1 MPNRKNASSL
11 TPHPS
16 CVSCQT
22 KCRFTLI
29 ELLVVIAIIAILA
42 GLLLPALNAAREN
55 ARTISCTGNQRQL
68 SQARM
73 FYRDGNQECTPPYST
88 IMGAPNAT
96 NKASFWTANM
106 VSNGYLPS
114 TAILVCPSR
123 SQPDP
128 SYEIRKAF
136 LANTARSWVCY
147 DWKWTYPDYGSNIEI
162 CANAFPSDVP
172 KAAYAYS
179 MKMIK
184 HPSAVID
191 TAESIYSYSATLSR
205 GAQLVYSYPKESSFL
220 FAPHGG
226 FRNCNVAWLDGH
238 VSKEKTPMDSRGGA
252 AYRGLLHAEGAFFAG
267 RSYTPNPWTKDNK
280 AR

>member
-1 MPNRKNASSL
+1 MPNHKNISSS
-11 TPHPS
+11 TPHRTFLKRKT
-16 CVSCQT
+16 VS
-22 KCRFTLI
+22 RFTLI

-42 GLLLPALNAAREN
+42 GFLLPALNAAREN
-55 ARTISCTGNQRQL
+55 ARTISCTSNQRQL

-88 IMGAPNAT
+88 IMGAPNET
-96 NKASFWTANM
+96 NNASFWPANM
-106 VSNGYLPS
+106 VRNGYLPS

-123 SQPDP
+123 TQPDP
-128 SYEIRKAF
+128 GYEIRKAF
-136 LANTARSWVCY
+136 LANTAKSWKPY

-191 TAESIYSYSATLSR
+191 TAESIYRYSEINR
-205 GAQLVYSYPKESSFL
+205 GAQLVYSYPKEPSFL

-252 AYRGLLHAEGAFFAG
+252 AYRELLHAQGAFFAS

>member
-1 MPNRKNASSL
+1 MKKCQNTSSPAPHRSFLKRK
-11 TPHPS
+11 T
-16 CVSCQT
+16 VSH
-22 KCRFTLI
+22 FTLI

-42 GLLLPALNAAREN
+42 GLLLPALNAAREK
-55 ARTISCTGNQRQL
+55 ARTISCTGNQKQL

-96 NKASFWTANM
+96 NKASFWPANI
-106 VSNGYLPS
+106 VRNGYLSS

-128 SYEIRKAF
+128 SYGIRKAF
-136 LANTARSWVCY
+136 LENTAKSWQSY
-147 DWKWTYPDYGSNIEI
+147 DWRWVHPDYGSNIEI
-162 CANAFPSDVP
+162 CLNAIPSNVP

-191 TAESIYSYSATLSR
+191 TAESISTYSAINR
-205 GAQLVYSYPKESSFL
+205 GSQLVYSYPYEESFL

-226 FRNCNVAWLDGH
+226 FRSCNVAWLDGH
-238 VSKEKTPMDSRGGA
+238 VSKEQTPMDSRGGA
-252 AYRGLLHAEGAFFAG
+252 TYREVLHAQGAFFAG
-267 RSYTPNPWTKDNK
+267 KSYTPNPWTKDNN